1 MEFNDPIH
9 QRRRRIFSLIKFD
22 LTASNVL
29 IPVRPLNQ
37 ILALVTTDSISRRLA
52 GSSIFDQCVK
62 ISVFPVQLNIR
73 RPTRNASFG
82 SVFFG

>member
-29 IPVRPLNQ
+29 IPGKTVKP
-37 ILALVTTDSISRRLA
+37 DISA
-52 GSSIFDQCVK
+52 GND
-62 ISVFPVQLNIR
+62 
-73 RPTRNASFG
+73 
-82 SVFFG
+82 